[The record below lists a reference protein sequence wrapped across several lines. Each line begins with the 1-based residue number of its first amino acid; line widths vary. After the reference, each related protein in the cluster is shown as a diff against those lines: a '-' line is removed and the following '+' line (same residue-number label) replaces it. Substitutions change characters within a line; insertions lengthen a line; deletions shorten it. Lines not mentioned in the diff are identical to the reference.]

1 VWRAYEEPMCR
12 YVAVKVV
19 TGGHASDPEFLAR
32 FRLERLA
39 GRLQHPG
46 ITVVYSSDAGD
57 GPPFIAMELLAG
69 EDLGRVLARQ
79 PGGLPAS
86 DALQAMQQVAAA
98 LAYAH
103 GEGVVH
109 RDIKPANLMRLPDG
123 RIKVCDFGLAR
134 LMDGSTRLTQAGAV
148 LGTPSYM
155 APEQW
160 RGEPADARTD
170 LYAFGATLT
179 ALLTGAP
186 PFPGPT
192 VHALLH
198 QHLHKD
204 PPDLDALRPG
214 MPAGLGALVKR
225 LLAKDP
231 GARPASAAEVADTL
245 SRLGGAPPQLT
256 APAQTTAPAQ
266 ATETAGGSTFSFDR
280 DGFVITKGHGSKRPA
295 SGREMR
301 VQWESLERIAVLLR
315 PAVWE
320 RLALAARESFGGKEP
335 GKPVHGG
342 IIAWFAPGRR
352 PSPEWARLHKVTGR
366 PDGSYLIFRWDGLQD
381 ATASARV
388 REQFKKF
395 AGYRYFDPDNP
406 PPP

>member
-1 VWRAYEEPMCR
+1 MGEVWRAYEEPLRR

-19 TGGHASDPEFLAR
+19 TGRHASDPEFLAR
-32 FRLERLA
+32 FQREGLA

-46 ITVVYSSDAGD
+46 ITVVYSSGVGN

-69 EDLGRVLARQ
+69 EDLGRVLAGQ
-79 PGGLPAS
+79 PDGLPAG
-86 DALQAMQQVAAA
+86 DALQAMRQVAAA

-103 GEGVVH
+103 DEGVVH

-123 RIKVCDFGLAR
+123 SVKVCDFGLAR
-134 LMDGSTRLTQAGAV
+134 LVDASTRLTQAGAV

-170 LYAFGATLT
+170 LYAFGATLF

-198 QHLHKD
+198 QHLNED

-214 MPAGLGALVKR
+214 MPAGLGDLIKR

-231 GARPASAAEVADTL
+231 GDRPASAADVGDTL
-245 SRLGGAPPQLT
+245 SRLGGAP
-256 APAQTTAPAQ
+256 AQTTAPART
-266 ATETAGGSTFSFDR
+266 TEVAGGFTFAFDR
-280 DGFVITKGHGSKRPA
+280 DGFVITKGHDSKRPG
-295 SGREMR
+295 SRKKML
-301 VQWESLERIAVLLR
+301 VQWKSLERIAVPVGSPRERTAFVLR
-315 PAVWE
+315 EAIG
-320 RLALAARESFGGKEP
+320 RTEP
-335 GKPVHGG
+335 DAMVYAYGG
-342 IIAWFAPGRR
+342 IIAWFAQGRR
-352 PSPEWARLHKVTGR
+352 PSPEWIRLHKVTER
-366 PDGSYLIFRWDGLQD
+366 LDGSYLIFQWHGALNAR
-381 ATASARV
+381 AKARV
-388 REQFKKF
+388 QEQFRKY
-395 AGYRYFDPDNP
+395 AGHRYLDLDNP
-406 PPP
+406 PAP